1 MIRINELKLPLD
13 EDEKELYRLAAKALK
28 IGERHIR
35 ELTSAKIGGLPK
47 KDDIKFIFSVD
58 VALDIDEKR
67 VASKAGNRVSLSEKS
82 VYTLPPVKRKSTL
95 RPVIVGF
102 GPAGM
107 FAALTLTEAGLSP
120 IIIER
125 GETVDERTASVK
137 SFWRTRV
144 LNPESNVQFGEG
156 GAGTF
161 RTVSLHGNKG

>member
-13 EDEKELYRLAAKALK
+13 EDEQELYRLAAKALK

-35 ELTSAKIGGLPK
+35 ELTICKKSVDCRK

-137 SFWRTRV
+137 SFWRMRV

-161 RTVSLHGNKG
+161 SDGKLTRE